1 MKIREQKLLFDVVES
16 GRSIQTRCAGRTFAD
31 YQTDRQ
37 LRRAI
42 EREFEIIGE
51 ALSRL
56 LRIDS
61 PAAQRISQLPRI
73 ISFRN
78 RIIHGYD
85 TIDDAT
91 VWGVIEGHLFPSCW
105 RKRMAFCE
113 RAPMNS
119 SWSGLGRS
127 PL

>member
-16 GRSIQTRCAGRTFAD
+16 GRSIQAWCAGRTFAD

-56 LRIDS
+56 LRIDTA
-61 PAAQRISQLPRI
+61 AAQRISQLPRI

-91 VWGVIEGHLFPSCW
+91 VWGVIEGRLPELLEEADSLL
-105 RKRMAFCE
+105 RE
-113 RAPMNS
+113 S
-119 SWSGLGRS
+119 TQ
-127 PL
+127 